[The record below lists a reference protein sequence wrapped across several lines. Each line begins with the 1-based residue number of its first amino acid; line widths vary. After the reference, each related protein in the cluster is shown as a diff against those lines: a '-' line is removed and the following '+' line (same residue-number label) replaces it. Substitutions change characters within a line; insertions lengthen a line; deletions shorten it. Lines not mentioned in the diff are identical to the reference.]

1 MTDRDTKTAVNYRMI
16 VLVTLLSILILEG
29 LFFIWCRTH
38 CIQTGYE
45 MAQEMET
52 YRSLIAMENNLRV
65 EFSRLKSPER
75 IAQIART
82 QLELELPNPERMY
95 VLP

>member
-1 MTDRDTKTAVNYRMI
+1 MI